1 MESGH
6 SAHWP
11 RLIFEPLIA
20 KGPESHGENPFA
32 GILNFVATF
41 SHCMTSST
49 LLSARQI
56 AEQILS
62 KAVSPVEVARV
73 HLDRIERLNPKL
85 NAFVD
90 YKPEAV
96 LVQARE
102 AEKAILRGDELGPL
116 HGVPVSIKSSIDVAG
131 HRCEAGTRL
140 RAGHI
145 PAEDAPLVKRLRA
158 AGAVILGVTNTPE
171 LLMAWETDNL
181 LYGRTN
187 NPWDL
192 SRTAGGSSG
201 GEAAAIAAGLSAGGV
216 GSDGGGS
223 IRVPAHF
230 CGICGL
236 KPTPGRIPST
246 GHFPKSGGAFA
257 LIGVVGPMAR
267 TIEDLRMLFAA
278 MAGWDDGDPC
288 SAPVEVREI
297 DDASVQTINIGFFE
311 GDGRT
316 PVTKETRSAVNR
328 GASLLSSCGFHVEP
342 FRPEGLE
349 EARQLWWDFFGRAG
363 GMILER
369 MILEAKLRGR
379 ESELSPLLREFQS
392 WTNAVPAHT
401 GESLLAAW
409 LGRDTVRENILLQ
422 MRNYP
427 VLICPTAAI
436 PAFRHGEREWQVE
449 SKTVKYLDAWSYC
462 EWFNL
467 LGFPAAVVPMGYSGQ
482 GLPIGV
488 QIVGRPWDDEIV
500 LAVAAILEKAR
511 GPWPAP
517 PLAEPGR

>member
-1 MESGH
+1 
-6 SAHWP
+6 
-11 RLIFEPLIA
+11 
-20 KGPESHGENPFA
+20 
-32 GILNFVATF
+32 
-41 SHCMTSST
+41 MTSST
-49 LLSARQI
+49 LLSAREIAAQI
-56 AEQILS
+56 RRKE
-62 KAVSPVEVARV
+62 VSPVEVARA
-73 HLDRIERLNPKL
+73 HLDRIERLNPGL

-90 YKPEAV
+90 CNPETV
-96 LVQARE
+96 LAQAWE
-102 AEKAILRGDELGPL
+102 AEKAVLRRDKGELGPL

-140 RAGHI
+140 RAGYI
-145 PAEDAPLVKRLRA
+145 AAEDAPLVARLRS

-171 LLMAWETDNL
+171 MLMAWETDNL

-192 SRTAGGSSG
+192 TRTSGGSSG
-201 GEAAAIAAGLSAGGV
+201 GEATAIAAGLSAGGV

-246 GHFPKSGGAFA
+246 GHYPKAGGPFA

-267 TIEDLRMLFAA
+267 TVEDVQTMFEV
-278 MAGWDDGDPC
+278 MAGSDDGDPC
-288 SAPVEVREI
+288 AAPAPIRKIQETAMRAI
-297 DDASVQTINIGFFE
+297 TIGFFE
-311 GDGRT
+311 DDGRT
-316 PVTKETRSAVNR
+316 PVTPETRSAVSR
-328 GASLLSSCGFHVEP
+328 AASRLSSCGVRVEP

-349 EARQLWWDFFGRAG
+349 EARQLWWEFFGRAG
-363 GMILER
+363 GMILGP
-369 MILEAKLRGR
+369 MLRGH
-379 ESELSPLLREFQS
+379 ESELCPILREFQA
-392 WTNAVPAHT
+392 WTNALPAHT

-409 LGRDTVRENILLQ
+409 LGRDAVRGKILLQ
-422 MRNYP
+422 MRRYP

-449 SKTVKYLDAWSYC
+449 GKTVKYLDAWSYC

-467 LGFPAAVVPMGYSGQ
+467 LGFPAAVVPMGYSEE

-488 QIVGRPWDDEIV
+488 QIVGRPWQEEVV
-500 LAVAAILEKAR
+500 LAVAAKLEKER
-511 GPWPAP
+511 GPWEAP
-517 PLAEPGR
+517 PPLD

>member
-1 MESGH
+1 MSL
-6 SAHWP
+6 P
-11 RLIFEPLIA
+11 
-20 KGPESHGENPFA
+20 PFA
-32 GILNFVATF
+32 DILNLVASF
-41 SHCMTSST
+41 SHFMTSSPL
-49 LLSARQI
+49 LLSAREI
-56 AEQILS
+56 AALIRR
-62 KAVSPVEVARV
+62 KAVSPVEVARI

-96 LVQARE
+96 LAQARD
-102 AEKAILRGDELGPL
+102 AEKAVLRGDDLGPL

-145 PAEDAPLVKRLRA
+145 AGEDAPLVARLRA

-181 LYGRTN
+181 LYGHTN

-192 SRTAGGSSG
+192 TRTSGGSSG

-246 GHFPKSGGAFA
+246 GHFPKSGGPFA
-257 LIGVVGPMAR
+257 LLGVVGPMAR
-267 TIEDLRMLFAA
+267 TIEDVRTLFEV
-278 MAGWDDGDPC
+278 MAGADDGDPC
-288 SAPVEVREI
+288 AAPVEGREI
-297 DDASVQTINIGFFE
+297 NDAAVRAVNVGFFE
-311 GDGRT
+311 DDGRT
-316 PVTKETRSAVNR
+316 PVTRETRSAVNR
-328 GASLLSSCGFHVEP
+328 AASLLSSSGLHVDP

-349 EARQLWWDFFGRAG
+349 EARQLWWKFFGTAG
-363 GMILER
+363 GMILR
-369 MILEAKLRGR
+369 PMILESTLRSH
-379 ESELSPLLREFQS
+379 ESELSPILREFLG
-392 WTNAVPAHT
+392 WINAEPAHT

-409 LGRDTVRENILLQ
+409 LGRDAVRERILLQ
-422 MRNYP
+422 MLKYP

-449 SKTVKYLDAWSYC
+449 AKTVKYLDAWSYC

-467 LGFPAAVVPMGYSGQ
+467 LGVPAAVVPMGYSQ
-482 GLPIGV
+482 EGLPIGV
-488 QIVGRPWDDEIV
+488 QIVGRPWQEEVV
-500 LAVAAILEKAR
+500 LTVAAKLEKER
-511 GPWPAP
+511 GPWQAP
-517 PLAEPGR
+517 LPLD

>member
-1 MESGH
+1 
-6 SAHWP
+6 
-11 RLIFEPLIA
+11 
-20 KGPESHGENPFA
+20 
-32 GILNFVATF
+32 
-41 SHCMTSST
+41 MTSNAH
-49 LLSARQI
+49 LLSAREIASQI
-56 AEQILS
+56 RL
-62 KAVSPVEVARV
+62 KVVSPVEVARA
-73 HLDRIERLNPKL
+73 HLDRIERLNPRL

-90 YKPEAV
+90 YRPEAV
-96 LVQARE
+96 LAQARE

-116 HGVPVSIKSSIDVAG
+116 HGVPLSIKSAIDVAG

-145 PAEDAPLVKRLRA
+145 AAENAPLVARLRA

-181 LYGRTN
+181 LYGCTN

-192 SRTAGGSSG
+192 TRTAGGSSG

-246 GHFPKSGGAFA
+246 GHFPKAGGPFA

-267 TIEDLRMLFAA
+267 TIEDVRILFEV

-288 SAPVEVREI
+288 AAPVDLREI
-297 DDASVQTINIGFFE
+297 HETVVRSIPIGFFE
-311 GDGRT
+311 DDGRT
-316 PVTKETRSAVNR
+316 PVTEATREAVR
-328 GASLLSSCGFHVEP
+328 YAAFTLSSCGFRVDS

-349 EARQLWWDFFGRAG
+349 EARRLWWEFFGIAG
-363 GMILER
+363 GTILEP
-369 MILEAKLRGR
+369 MLRGH
-379 ESELSPLLREFQS
+379 EHELSPILREFHS
-392 WTNAVPAHT
+392 WTKAAPAPARRIASQP

-409 LGRDTVRENILLQ
+409 MGRDAVRERILVQ
-422 MRNYP
+422 MRKYS
-427 VLICPTAAI
+427 VLLCPTAAI

-449 SKTVKYLDAWSYC
+449 GKTVKYLDAWSYC

-467 LGFPAAVVPMGYSGQ
+467 LGFPAAVVPMGNSEE

-488 QIVGRPWDDEIV
+488 QIVGRPWEEEVV
-500 LAVAAILEKAR
+500 LAVAAKLEMESGPWR
-511 GPWPAP
+511 GP
-517 PLAEPGR
+517 PLLD